1 MHKPLLHEP
10 RSYFSKR
17 FWLIFILGVVAILSF
32 TKIQE
37 RQQSEELLGA
47 GSDGKKPVSPKPESP
62 KADGKK
68 AVSPKPESPKADA
81 ASASATSPQAG
92 PSGVQ
97 PPDVSGMSIKDSG
110 DAAPSGK
117 PVQCN
122 DPTNGFEARV
132 SPCGQLYYHSKQKP
146 HYYSFQ
152 LTKSFSQIIYM
163 VLDELAECAGPLC
176 TPADTEA
183 CCSLRRKCNPGFIED
198 IPKGCSSG
206 KVVNPYDGAYCKT
219 IPCRADDAKICCIAE
234 SGELF
239 QRTDRAR
246 SNRARIIPDEE
257 STNFAE
263 PNLSFRQ
270 NELAWLDMS
279 QKKNIKGDD
288 WAPLVNFME
297 SWGPAFSWK
306 TPAWIRITSD
316 GREKYKEVDIKTLF
330 PDGVIPGKSSANA
343 DERVL

>member
-17 FWLIFILGVVAILSF
+17 FWLIFILGAVAILSF

-37 RQQSEELLGA
+37 RQQSEELLGV

-62 KADGKK
+62 KAET
-68 AVSPKPESPKADA
+68 SRDA

-92 PSGVQ
+92 PSGVK

-110 DAAPSGK
+110 NAAPSGK
-117 PVQCN
+117 PAQCN

-146 HYYSFQ
+146 HYYSFK
-152 LTKSFSQIIYM
+152 LTKTTNQIIYM

-176 TPADTEA
+176 TPADTET
-183 CCSLRRKCNPGFIED
+183 CCSLRRRCNPGFIED

-263 PNLSFRQ
+263 PNLSFSQ
-270 NELAWLDMS
+270 NEIAWFDMS

-316 GREKYKEVDIKTLF
+316 GREKYKEVDVKTLF
-330 PDGVIPGKSSANA
+330 PDGKVPGTSSAGA
-343 DERVL
+343 DTRVL